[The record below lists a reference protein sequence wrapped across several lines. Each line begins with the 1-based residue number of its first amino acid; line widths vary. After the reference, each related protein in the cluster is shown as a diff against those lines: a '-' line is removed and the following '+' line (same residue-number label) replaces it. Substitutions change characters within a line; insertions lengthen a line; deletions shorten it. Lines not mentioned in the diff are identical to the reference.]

1 MYEISGDGYTQAQTV
16 SSKVEVALASRIK
29 NVMRDTVQV
38 ITAFVGHEEDEDTV
52 SALKSIYEANGYEFK
67 ELNLASSGDL

>member
-38 ITAFVGHEEDEDTV
+38 ITAFVGHEEDEV
-52 SALKSIYEANGYEFK
+52 LSAPEIHLRSQR
-67 ELNLASSGDL
+67 L